1 MRIYICARNMYHEE
15 TAKIARFLEKHG
27 HTVYYAAKDTY
38 QDAPGSEIF
47 LNNLV
52 LIRNS
57 DVFIA
62 YFTRNGNIDVDS
74 AVEVGIAAEAGKPVI
89 GYIDLDEKQRE
100 AFYANFEKDI
110 MFSGAFTQ
118 LFDDLEEFAKF
129 LLLM

>member
-1 MRIYICARNMYHEE
+1 MHLCTQHVHEE
-15 TAKIARFLEKHG
+15 TEKIARFLEKHG

-89 GYIDLDEKQRE
+89 GYLDLDEKQRE